1 MTAPLSQN
9 TLALFSRFIT
19 RTMGLH
25 TRDERLN
32 ELAEKVVAVS
42 RVFGYDDPEACMLWL
57 MSAPLSRQQADILA
71 RSLTIG
77 ETYFLRDPQSY
88 RLLEEHALPE
98 IISAR
103 RTGEKC
109 LRIWSAG
116 CSTGEEPYSI
126 AILLSRI
133 LPDLDD
139 WNIMLLA
146 TDINP
151 GALEKGRQGVYGAWS
166 FRDAPP
172 WLMDYFR
179 KRKDGRFEI
188 IPRIRK
194 MVRFSYLN
202 LAEESYPSLL
212 NHTNAIDIVFCRN
225 VMLYFE
231 PTLIAKVI
239 ARFHNSLHDD
249 GWLFVSPTEV
259 ACRSFGGF
267 TCRRFPGAFAYRK
280 GGREGDTSEF
290 WPATPEPSASPGTA
304 LAEGAVVIPV
314 VHYIP
319 VVASPPPALHEPA
332 AVAREESRDAVA
344 KSPSG
349 DTYLEAVA
357 LYDEGRYE
365 SAVVKVREF
374 LASGENNADAMEL
387 LAKSY
392 ANLGKLT
399 EARQCC
405 EDSIAHDKLRA
416 HNHYLLSIIL
426 EEQGE
431 LEGAAAALKRA
442 LYIDQDF
449 VLAHF
454 ALGNLHRQ
462 AGRKKESARNFGNA
476 LRILERREPCE
487 VLNDAEGMTA
497 GRLAEI
503 IRVMFEGSLVNE
515 R

>member
-1 MTAPLSQN
+1 MGSSEVPASVFRN
-9 TLALFSRFIT
+9 TLALFNRFIA

-25 TRDERLN
+25 IKDERLN
-32 ELAEKVVAVS
+32 ELAQKVVSIS
-42 RVFGYDDPEACMLWL
+42 RDFGYDDPEECMLWL
-57 MSAPLSRQQADILA
+57 MSAPLSREQADILA

-77 ETYFLRDPQSY
+77 ETYFLRDPQSFHA
-88 RLLEEHALPE
+88 LEKHILPE
-98 IISAR
+98 IIRNR
-103 RTGEKC
+103 RTKS

-133 LPDLDD
+133 LPDPDD

-151 GALEKGRQGVYGAWS
+151 VALERGRQGIYGNWS

-188 IPRIRK
+188 IPTIRK

-202 LAEESYPSLL
+202 LAEDGYPSLL
-212 NHTNAIDIVFCRN
+212 NSTNAIDIIFCRN

-231 PTLIAKVI
+231 PALIEKMIVK
-239 ARFHNSLHDD
+239 FHNTLQDG

-259 ACRSFGGF
+259 SCRTFGGF
-267 TCRRFPGAFAYRK
+267 TCKRFPGAFAYRK
-280 GGREGDTSEF
+280 GDKDGEGRGL
-290 WPATPEPSASPGTA
+290 WPGAPELPARPAAFTA
-304 LAEGAVVIPV
+304 GMPQTIELSTGVP
-314 VHYIP
+314 
-319 VVASPPPALHEPA
+319 SPPVAHKPVADTVAESSDA
-332 AVAREESRDAVA
+332 AEKSSCRD
-344 KSPSG
+344 S
-349 DTYLEAVA
+349 YQEAVA
-357 LYDEGRYE
+357 LYDEGSYE
-365 SAVVKVREF
+365 SAAVKAREI
-374 LASGENNADAMEL
+374 LEDGQDNADALEL

-392 ANLGKLT
+392 ANLGRLA

-405 EDSIAHDKLRA
+405 EDAINADRLRA

-431 LEGAAAALKRA
+431 RDEAAAALQRA

-454 ALGNLHRQ
+454 ALGNMNRQ
-462 AGRKKESARNFGNA
+462 AGKKKEAERNFGNA

-487 VLNDAEGMTA
+487 VLYDAEGMTA

-503 IRVMFEGSLVNE
+503 IRVMV
-515 R
+515 

>member
-1 MTAPLSQN
+1 
-9 TLALFSRFIT
+9 
-19 RTMGLH
+19 MGLH
-25 TRDERLN
+25 TKDERLN
-32 ELAEKVVAVS
+32 ELAQKVVSIS
-42 RVFGYDDPEACMLWL
+42 RDFGYEDSEECMLWL
-57 MSAPLSRQQADILA
+57 MSAPLSREQSDILA

-88 RLLEEHALPE
+88 RVLEEQVLPQ

-133 LPDLDD
+133 LPDLED
-139 WNIMLLA
+139 WNITLLA

-151 GALEKGRQGVYGAWS
+151 VALERGRQGVYGNWS

-188 IPRIRK
+188 IPTIRK

-202 LAEESYPSLL
+202 LAEDGYPSLL
-212 NHTNAIDIVFCRN
+212 NSTNAIDIIFCRN

-231 PTLIAKVI
+231 QALIERMIEK
-239 ARFHNSLHDD
+239 FHNVLQDG

-259 ACRSFGGF
+259 SCRTLDGF
-267 TCRRFPGAFAYRK
+267 SCKRFPGAFVYRK
-280 GGREGDTSEF
+280 GNEDGEKRELRPF
-290 WPATPEPSASPGTA
+290 VPALSTRPLAELTAGTLHQPLQKLPAAVPSLPSA
-304 LAEGAVVIPV
+304 
-314 VHYIP
+314 
-319 VVASPPPALHEPA
+319 HEPA
-332 AVAREESRDAVA
+332 ADNVAESSDAEGSA
-344 KSPSG
+344 FRQS
-349 DTYLEAVA
+349 YLEAVA
-357 LYDEGRYE
+357 LYDKGSYE
-365 SAVVKVREF
+365 SATVKVREV
-374 LASGENNADAMEL
+374 LALEQDDADALEL
-387 LAKSY
+387 LSKSY
-392 ANLGKLT
+392 ADVGKLA

-405 EDSIAHDKLRA
+405 EEAIKADKLRA

-431 LEGAAAALKRA
+431 LDEAAAALQRA

-454 ALGNLHRQ
+454 ALGNMNRQ
-462 AGRKKESARNFGNA
+462 AGKKKEAERNFGNA

-487 VLNDAEGMTA
+487 VLYDAEGMTA

-503 IRVMFEGSLVNE
+503 IRVMV
-515 R
+515 

>member
-1 MTAPLSQN
+1 VTGSVSQH
-9 TLALFSRFIT
+9 TLALFNRFIA

-25 TRDERLN
+25 IKDDRLN
-32 ELAEKVVAVS
+32 ELAQKVIPLS
-42 RVFGYDDPEACMLWL
+42 RDFGYDDPEECMLWL
-57 MSAPLSRQQADILA
+57 MSAPLSREQADILA
-71 RSLTIG
+71 RSLAIG
-77 ETYFLRDPQSY
+77 ETYFLRDPQSFHA
-88 RLLEEHALPE
+88 LEKHVLPE
-98 IISAR
+98 IIGAR

-151 GALEKGRQGVYGAWS
+151 VALERGLQGVYGNWS
-166 FRDAPP
+166 FRNAPP

-188 IPRIRK
+188 IPAIRK

-202 LAEESYPSLL
+202 LAEDSYPSLL
-212 NHTNAIDIVFCRN
+212 NSTNAIDIIFCRN

-231 PTLIAKVI
+231 PALIERMIVK
-239 ARFHNSLHDD
+239 FHNTLQDG

-259 ACRSFGGF
+259 PNRAFDGF
-267 TCRRFPGAFAYRK
+267 TCKRFPGAFAYRK
-280 GGREGDTSEF
+280 GDRDGETREF
-290 WPATPEPSASPGTA
+290 WPVAPELTTLPAAALTAGTPRSQA
-304 LAEGAVVIPV
+304 LHELPAAFL
-314 VHYIP
+314 
-319 VVASPPPALHEPA
+319 PPPVEHEPA
-332 AVAREESRDAVA
+332 ADAVAESRDAA
-344 KSPSG
+344 EKSSSRG
-349 DTYLEAVA
+349 KYLEAVA
-357 LYDEGRYE
+357 LYGAGSYE
-365 SAVVKVREF
+365 SAAVKVRES
-374 LASGENNADAMEL
+374 LVAGEDNADALEL

-392 ANLGKLT
+392 ANLGKLA

-405 EDSIAHDKLRA
+405 EEAIKADKLRA

-431 LEGAAAALKRA
+431 LDEAAAALKKA

-454 ALGNLHRQ
+454 ALGNMNRQ
-462 AGRKKESARNFGNA
+462 AGNKKESERNFGNA
-476 LRILERREPCE
+476 LRILEKREPCE
-487 VLNDAEGMTA
+487 VLYDAEGMTA

-503 IRVMFEGSLVNE
+503 IRVMV
-515 R
+515 

>member
-1 MTAPLSQN
+1 MGRSEVTASVSQN
-9 TLALFSRFIT
+9 TLALFNRFIA

-25 TRDERLN
+25 IKDDRLN
-32 ELAEKVVAVS
+32 ELAQKVAAIS
-42 RVFGYDDPEACMLWL
+42 RDFGYNDPEECMLWL
-57 MSAPLSRQQADILA
+57 MSAPPSREQADILA
-71 RSLTIG
+71 RALTIG
-77 ETYFLRDPQSY
+77 ETYFLRDPQSFQV
-88 RLLEEHALPE
+88 LEQHVLPG
-98 IISAR
+98 IIRTR

-133 LPDLDD
+133 LPDPDD

-151 GALEKGRQGVYGAWS
+151 AALEKGRQGVYGNWS
-166 FRDAPP
+166 FRNAPP

-179 KRKDGRFEI
+179 KRKDGRVEI
-188 IPRIRK
+188 IPSIRK

-202 LAEESYPSLL
+202 LAEDSYPSLL
-212 NHTNAIDIVFCRN
+212 NSTNAIDIIFCRN
-225 VMLYFE
+225 VMLYFG
-231 PTLIAKVI
+231 PALIERMIEK
-239 ARFHNSLHDD
+239 FHNALQDG

-259 ACRSFGGF
+259 SCRDFDGYS
-267 TCRRFPGAFAYRK
+267 CERFPGAFAYRK
-280 GGREGDTSEF
+280 GARDGKNRGLWSG
-290 WPATPEPSASPGTA
+290 TPELQARPAAFTA
-304 LAEGAVVIPV
+304 GMPQAIELPTAVP
-314 VHYIP
+314 
-319 VVASPPPALHEPA
+319 SPPVAHKPA
-332 AVAREESRDAVA
+332 ADTVAESSAAAEKSSCRER
-344 KSPSG
+344 
-349 DTYLEAVA
+349 YLEAVA
-357 LYDEGRYE
+357 LYDKGSYE
-365 SAVVKVREF
+365 SAAVKVMEI
-374 LASGENNADAMEL
+374 LAAGPENADALEL

-392 ANLGKLT
+392 ANLGKLA

-405 EDSIAHDKLRA
+405 ENAIKADKLRA

-431 LEGAAAALKRA
+431 RDEAAAALQRA

-454 ALGNLHRQ
+454 ALGNMNRQ
-462 AGRKKESARNFGNA
+462 AGKKKEAERNFGNA

-487 VLNDAEGMTA
+487 VLYDAEGMTA

-503 IRVMFEGSLVNE
+503 IRVMV
-515 R
+515 